1 MASPIQAFNNQLINF
16 VEDLSQTYTE
26 EKELARA
33 LDALRALKKVNPK
46 LIHSSFMQF
55 VYPDFAGPVKAEDET
70 ALIQNAH
77 KMLNGEFRDYA
88 FAYLIFDKHWS
99 SMSDA
104 NKKTIWNWCKVLVVL
119 AEKAASL

>member
-26 EKELARA
+26 EKELVRA

-46 LIHSSFMQF
+46 LLHSSFMQY
-55 VYPDFAGPVKAEDET
+55 VYPDFVGPVKAEDEE
-70 ALIQNAH
+70 ALIRNAH
-77 KMLNGEFRDYA
+77 TMLNGEFRDYA

-99 SMSDA
+99 TMSDA

>member
-1 MASPIQAFNNQLINF
+1 MASPIQAFNNQLLNF

-26 EKELARA
+26 EKELVRA

-46 LIHSSFMQF
+46 LIHSSFMQY

-70 ALIQNAH
+70 ALMRNAH
-77 KMLNGEFRDYA
+77 TMLNGEFRDYA
-88 FAYLIFDKHWS
+88 FAYLIFDKHWTT
-99 SMSDA
+99 MSDA